1 MYLIINKHIQYIFN
15 LYSNPVTAQ
24 PKISASKYAAIS
36 QIYSFRTWK
45 KCTDPR
51 YSMTEFSH
59 PLISI
64 TYLGICYEQQ
74 ILQSSLACKGGL
86 KSHPQTASLQALHK
100 MLHWSHSSAHGRPT
114 AQCTMETDIRD
125 HQPAISFGYPVHEA
139 SLSQREGSHLIS
151 WPLLLWPDDTVT
163 KAGKPCSC
171 ASSGWPSP
179 HHTLMSLSQYH
190 GEGWKDAFTSS
201 ASWLTAWSL
210 LTA

>member
-59 PLISI
+59 PLILI
-64 TYLGICYEQQ
+64 TCLGICYEQQ

-86 KSHPQTASLQALHK
+86 KSHPQTDPCK
-100 MLHWSHSSAHGRPT
+100 ICIKC
-114 AQCTMETDIRD
+114 CTEVI
-125 HQPAISFGYPVHEA
+125 
-139 SLSQREGSHLIS
+139 
-151 WPLLLWPDDTVT
+151 PLLMGDLLHSAQWRQTLGTINQPFPLVILYT
-163 KAGKPCSC
+163 KHPYPKGKAPI
-171 ASSGWPSP
+171 
-179 HHTLMSLSQYH
+179 
-190 GEGWKDAFTSS
+190 
-201 ASWLTAWSL
+201 
-210 LTA
+210 